1 MARIDCTHD
10 EPTRSTDV
18 IKTRIVEHARRGTF
32 DRTPLLSTV
41 HDIACPH
48 CRHRQPTRYLDALK
62 AGTFT
67 IEPPETIEGL
77 SFLGPMDVVEQQVS
91 TPLVI
96 TLSCQR
102 CDHRIET
109 MPTSVG
115 YLQVMLERVRVADGM
130 YA

>member
-10 EPTRSTDV
+10 EPTRNTV
-18 IKTRIVEHARRGTF
+18 EIKTRIVEHARRGAF
-32 DRTPLLSTV
+32 DRNPLLSTV
-41 HDIACPH
+41 HDVACPH

-62 AGTFT
+62 VGTFT
-67 IEPPETIEGL
+67 IKPPEETEVYSL
-77 SFLGPMDVVEQQVS
+77 LGPMDVVEQQVS

-96 TLSCQR
+96 SLSCQR

-109 MPTSVG
+109 MPTSVE
-115 YLQVMLERVRVADGM
+115 YLLVMLERVQVADGL